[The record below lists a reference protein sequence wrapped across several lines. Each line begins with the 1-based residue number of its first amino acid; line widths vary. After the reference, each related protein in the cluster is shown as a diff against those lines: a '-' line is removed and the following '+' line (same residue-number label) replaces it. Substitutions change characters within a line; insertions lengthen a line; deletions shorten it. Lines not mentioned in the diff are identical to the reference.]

1 MTARTT
7 PARRFGARLIVPAIA
22 TALVLSGCTS
32 QASHLTD
39 VYESGSGDYISGD
52 GRLISLTAD
61 SREAPVDFAGPL
73 DTGEQ
78 FSSEDV
84 RGQVVIVN
92 FWYAACPPCRIEAPD
107 LEEIHQTYLD
117 ADVTMV
123 GVNVYDSADTALTFA
138 RENSVTYPSLI
149 DADTN
154 DVQLAFAG
162 GKLNQNGVP
171 TTLIL
176 DKQGRVAARFSGLI
190 TSPSVIT
197 EIVDELLA
205 EKA

>member
-1 MTARTT
+1 MTARST

-78 FSSEDV
+78 FSSDDV

-138 RENSVTYPSLI
+138 RENSVSYPSLI

>member
-7 PARRFGARLIVPAIA
+7 PARRFGVRLIVPAIA

-61 SREAPVDFAGPL
+61 SREAAVDFAGPL

-78 FSSEDV
+78 FSSEEV

-92 FWYAACPPCRIEAPD
+92 FWYAACPPCRLEAPD

-138 RENSVTYPSLI
+138 RENSVTYPSII